1 MNSLPREASR
11 CLTGRIA
18 LVTGSA
24 TGIGRE
30 TVLALARAGA
40 NVVVNYSRSEADAK
54 KTHQEAEA
62 LGASAILCR
71 ANVADEVSV
80 QAMIDHTIEV
90 FGRLDILV
98 NNAGTTQFVPF
109 TQLDDLT
116 DDLWDH
122 IFGVNVKGAFYCT
135 RAAVPHLR
143 QHDSGL
149 VVNVASVA
157 AFTGRGSSIPYA
169 ASKGA
174 LVTLTKSLAV
184 ALAPGIRV
192 NGVAPGV
199 VKTRWVAGHQ
209 DHVERLGRDTLL
221 GRPAGADDV
230 ANVIDGFATHST
242 FLTGEVIVVDGG
254 RLLR

>member
-230 ANVIDGFATHST
+230 ANVIVGFATHST